1 MTVIDVGGQIK
12 KGEELDIE
20 AVEQWLK
27 QQGIDL
33 QGKVEVTQY

>member
-33 QGKVEVTQY
+33 QVRLK